1 MARLNWSQDRRRRL
15 AREAAAPKSY
25 EERKREREVAR
36 ATSRFFAQHPSTSR
50 SRPKTTARRL
60 KGSKGSSTTKLPF
73 LATINAGGRVH
84 TVEVGRY
91 GVRFVGPGEREAYTQ
106 SS

>member
-1 MARLNWSQDRRRRL
+1 MARLNWDSDRRRKL

-25 EERKREREVAR
+25 EEREREREVAR
-36 ATSRFFAQHPSTSR
+36 ATSRFFAQHPSTSSG
-50 SRPKTTARRL
+50 SRPKATARRL
-60 KGSKGSSTTKLPF
+60 KGSSTTKLPF